1 MTKWCLLISI
11 FSLTL
16 GFADEAKPADA
27 TTPSKTEH
35 SAPKQEENEIKHEVK
50 KEAKEIK
57 KAVSSD
63 EDSFKSF
70 ETTNNYEATFIRTM
84 VVLLC
89 ILILIG
95 LAVWMFRRL
104 SHTRIRQMNFNKSIK
119 VLEKR
124 PISPKSILYLID
136 VGGRQILVAESQLEI
151 REITTL
157 DFPKDL
163 DPTS

>member
-11 FSLTL
+11 FALTF
-16 GFADEAKPADA
+16 GFADDAKTDKP
-27 TTPSKTEH
+27 KTEQTQ
-35 SAPKQEENEIKHEVK
+35 PKKEVKEVKREIKKDTDEVKQEVK
-50 KEAKEIK
+50 KAK
-57 KAVSSD
+57 SGD
-63 EDSFKSF
+63 EDPFKSF
-70 ETTNNYEATFIRTM
+70 ETTSGYEATFIRSM
-84 VVLLC
+84 VVILC

-124 PISPKSILYLID
+124 PISPKSILYLVD
-136 VGGRQILVAESQLEI
+136 VGGRQILIAESQLEI

-163 DPTS
+163 DPPS